1 MKFSKIEKIV
11 LTTVIGIPL
20 LDTISTILTEEPIY
34 QYIIP
39 EMPEIAGLTITIS
52 LALYAFTHL
61 LCKKTSQPF
70 RYDEPFVSEDP
81 RLDVYKDFVNRL
93 DMSVLDEEKE
103 Y

>member
-11 LTTVIGIPL
+11 LTTAVGVPA

-39 EMPEIAGLTITIS
+39 EMPAVAGVTITIS

-61 LCKKTSQPF
+61 LCKATSKPI
-70 RYDEPFVSEDP
+70 RYDEPFVSENP
-81 RLDVYKDFVNRL
+81 RLDVYKDYLNRL
-93 DMSVLDEEKE
+93 NWFDFDEEKE